1 MDRMEVTF
9 IRQNKEQMEQAARK
23 EAELEERLLRS
34 VNDQVDAAMARVQA
48 TPIKDLTEK
57 VEIVELRVGQ

>member
-9 IRQNKEQMEQAARK
+9 IRQNKEQMEQASRK

-48 TPIKDLTEK
+48 TTIKDLTEK
-57 VEIVELRVGQ
+57 MEIVELRVGQ